1 MRKIERKLA
10 EQVMRLSGVNLF
22 LKNRSRE
29 YVEARALYC
38 YILRHYL
45 KLSLRQ
51 IQSIFKF
58 YGKSIHHS
66 TILHLLNNWGVYTM
80 YNKDLQRFAE
90 QIMDNGDWENQDVKK
105 AYIIDR
111 IKILPEDT
119 ISEIYNLVK
128 EDFELVT

>member
-1 MRKIERKLA
+1 
-10 EQVMRLSGVNLF
+10 
-22 LKNRSRE
+22 
-29 YVEARALYC
+29 
-38 YILRHYL
+38 
-45 KLSLRQ
+45 
-51 IQSIFKF
+51 
-58 YGKSIHHS
+58 
-66 TILHLLNNWGVYTM
+66 M